1 MKINFGLAFYGRGY
15 TLSDSSCTT
24 LLCPFSGPSN
34 AGPCTNQVGV
44 MSLLEIEEVITA
56 QGLTPTFLPDA
67 LMMQIT
73 WGDQWIG
80 YDDAD
85 TIAFKKSW
93 ADNECFGGTMIWS
106 IDFNSGQ
113 GRLVYSGSRVFT
125 C

>member
-1 MKINFGLAFYGRGY
+1 
-15 TLSDSSCTT
+15 
-24 LLCPFSGPSN
+24 
-34 AGPCTNQVGV
+34 